1 MNSGQ
6 LAPADNNADSVCNL
20 FCRCIPPKLFSLI
33 RSWKQSFTGTGSLDT
48 VDTVDTVALAVGH
61 RGENLQLIDANVQP
75 LHE

>member
-6 LAPADNNADSVCNL
+6 LAPTDNNADSV
-20 FCRCIPPKLFSLI
+20 FVAAFHPRLFSLI
-33 RSWKQSFTGTGSLDT
+33 RSWKQSFTGTGSLDK

-61 RGENLQLIDANVQP
+61 RGENLQLIDTNVQP